1 MMLMF
6 VNHDDVLYHVCSYI
20 PLLKAMD
27 LNAAVYVLDDGVML
41 SGNLFQFE
49 SIEHV
54 AATCLPVIESILK
67 RHHDNTRDHHTDI
80 DIDSSNINAGDST
93 VIFNLGGWSYG
104 GVVAAAVAKLIQNKT
119 SSACTLYNK
128 LVVNKLILI
137 DSSLRASN
145 NESITPIIKDGDDE
159 LINISGNIVV
169 LDEINVVAEESNS
182 TSEDEIRKMVTAK
195 SINTNDDDIATQT
208 NNHFKA
214 CIELLQKHHQ
224 RPLELKP
231 LICPIY
237 DIRPSEDS
245 TYGCPI
251 TAIEEL
257 TTGKVTRRMVA
268 GNHWTMLFN
277 EHAVSIAEIL
287 KSYLNE

>member
-1 MMLMF
+1 MMKVLSIF
-6 VNHDDVLYHVCSYI
+6 VNHDVLFYVCSYI

-27 LNAAVYVLDDGVML
+27 LNTAVYVLDDGVML

-67 RHHDNTRDHHTDI
+67 RHHDHNYQDHRTDV
-80 DIDSSNINAGDST
+80 DSNSSTDDSA

-104 GVVAAAVAKLIQNKT
+104 GVVASAVAKLIQNNT
-119 SSACTLYNK
+119 PACALQSK
-128 LVVNKLILI
+128 LVVKKLLLI

-145 NESITPIIKDGDDE
+145 ESTQIIKDDDDE
-159 LINISGNIVV
+159 TINISGNIVK
-169 LDEINVVAEESNS
+169 LDEVNIAAEGSNS

-195 SINTNDDDIATQT
+195 SMNTNDDDIATQT

-214 CIELLQKHHQ
+214 CIELLKKHHQ
-224 RPLELKP
+224 RPSEHKP
-231 LICPIY
+231 LSCPIY

-251 TAIEEL
+251 NAIEEL

>member
-1 MMLMF
+1 
-6 VNHDDVLYHVCSYI
+6 
-20 PLLKAMD
+20 MD
-27 LNAAVYVLDDGVML
+27 LNTAVYVLDDGVML
-41 SGNLFQFE
+41 SGNLFKFE

-104 GVVAAAVAKLIQNKT
+104 GVVAVAVAKLIQNKT
-119 SSACTLYNK
+119 SSVCTLYNK

-145 NESITPIIKDGDDE
+145 NES
-159 LINISGNIVV
+159 
-169 LDEINVVAEESNS
+169 
-182 TSEDEIRKMVTAK
+182 EDEIRKMVTAK
-195 SINTNDDDIATQT
+195 SIHTNDDNIATQT

-257 TTGKVTRRMVA
+257 TTGKVTRCMVA

>member
-1 MMLMF
+1 
-6 VNHDDVLYHVCSYI
+6 
-20 PLLKAMD
+20 MD
-27 LNAAVYVLDDGVML
+27 LNTDVYVLDDGVML
-41 SGNLFQFE
+41 SGNLFQFD

-54 AATCLPVIESILK
+54 AATCLPVVESILK

-80 DIDSSNINAGDST
+80 DVDSA

-104 GVVAAAVAKLIQNKT
+104 GVVAAAVAKLIQNNT
-119 SSACTLYNK
+119 SSVCTLYNK

-145 NESITPIIKDGDDE
+145 NELITPVIKDGDDE
-159 LINISGNIVV
+159 LINISGNIVI
-169 LDEINVVAEESNS
+169 LDEVNVVAEESNS
-182 TSEDEIRKMVTAK
+182 TSENEIRKMVTAK
-195 SINTNDDDIATQT
+195 SMNTNDDDIATQT

-214 CIELLQKHHQ
+214 CIELLKKHHQ

-237 DIRPSEDS
+237 DVRPSEDS

>member
-1 MMLMF
+1 
-6 VNHDDVLYHVCSYI
+6 
-20 PLLKAMD
+20 MD
-27 LNAAVYVLDDGVML
+27 LNTAVYVLDDGVML

-67 RHHDNTRDHHTDI
+67 RHHDNTRDNHTDF
-80 DIDSSNINAGDST
+80 DGSNISADDSA
-93 VIFNLGGWSYG
+93 VVFNLGGWSYG
-104 GVVAAAVAKLIQNKT
+104 GVVAVAVAKLIQNT
-119 SSACTLYNK
+119 PAYALPNK

-145 NESITPIIKDGDDE
+145 NESTTQIMKDDDDDE
-159 LINISGNIVV
+159 SINISENIVKI
-169 LDEINVVAEESNS
+169 DEVNDVAESNS
-182 TSEDEIRKMVTAK
+182 NITSEDKIKKMVTEK
-195 SINTNDDDIATQT
+195 FINKNDDDIATQT

-214 CIELLQKHHQ
+214 CIELLKKHHQ
-224 RPLELKP
+224 RPSEHKP
-231 LICPIY
+231 LTCPIY
-237 DIRPSEDS
+237 DVRPSEDS

-277 EHAVSIAEIL
+277 EHAISISEIL

>member
-1 MMLMF
+1 M
-6 VNHDDVLYHVCSYI
+6 
-20 PLLKAMD
+20 
-27 LNAAVYVLDDGVML
+27 
-41 SGNLFQFE
+41 
-49 SIEHV
+49 
-54 AATCLPVIESILK
+54 
-67 RHHDNTRDHHTDI
+67 
-80 DIDSSNINAGDST
+80 
-93 VIFNLGGWSYG
+93 
-104 GVVAAAVAKLIQNKT
+104 AVAKLIQNKT

-195 SINTNDDDIATQT
+195 SIHTNDDDIATQT

-257 TTGKVTRRMVA
+257 TTGKVTRCMVA